1 MKNHMIIIGGM
12 GPQASM
18 HLHTLLINNV
28 GKNKSPDEFPLI
40 LHASIPSPDFIASA
54 NVTNQAIDMIQD
66 VCASIPISTA
76 SVIGIACNTAHLL
89 VNRLTHIPKGQFV
102 SMIES
107 VVDDIESAK
116 HKKVGLLASPF
127 TIKSELYKRA
137 LEARGMSVIE
147 PDEADIVILNSVI
160 HDVIGNNDS
169 ITLRPKL
176 TKIAAKLQSMGADCI
191 LLGCTELPLVGVET
205 SLPKIDSLS
214 SLARAMTKQHQER
227 VQDNG

>member
-28 GKNKSPDEFPLI
+28 GKNKSPNEFPLI
-40 LHASIPSPDFIASA
+40 LHASIPSPDFTASA
-54 NVTNQAIDMIQD
+54 DVTEGAIDMIQD
-66 VCASIPISTA
+66 ICTSIPVNIA

-89 VNRLTHIPKGQFV
+89 LDRLTTIPKEHFV

-107 VVDDIESAK
+107 VADDIELAG

-127 TIKSELYKRA
+127 TIKSKLYKHV
-137 LEARGMSVIE
+137 LEARGISVIE
-147 PDEADIVILNSVI
+147 PDEVDIVILNSVI
-160 HDVIGNNDS
+160 HDVIGNNHP

-176 TKIAAKLQSMGADCI
+176 TIIAAKLQSNGADCI

-214 SLARAMTKQHQER
+214 SLARAMTKQHKER
-227 VQDNG
+227 VLDNG